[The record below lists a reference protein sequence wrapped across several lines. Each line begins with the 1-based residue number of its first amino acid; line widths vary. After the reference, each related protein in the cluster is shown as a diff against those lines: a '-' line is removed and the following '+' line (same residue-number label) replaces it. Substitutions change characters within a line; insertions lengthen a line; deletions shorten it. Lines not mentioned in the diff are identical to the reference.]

1 MAVVLRAEK
10 LSKVYRTG
18 SGEVPALRGVDVA
31 FAPGHMTAI
40 VGPSGSGKS
49 TLLNLLA
56 GFDVPTTGDVTLDG
70 VSLGGLDE
78 RHRSEVRLRRFGFV
92 FQSFNLVTVLSAE
105 QNVAFPL
112 GLAGKGAA
120 ERRERARELLA
131 RFGLEAR
138 ADHLPHRLS
147 GGERQRVALA
157 RALANDPDV
166 IFADEPTGN
175 LDSRSGVAV
184 LESLRQVAADGHT
197 VIVVTHDPHVASV
210 ADGRIELRDGLVIG
224 ASGAVEAVVAR
235 TEDVLVG
242 GAA

>member
-1 MAVVLRAEK
+1 
-10 LSKVYRTG
+10 
-18 SGEVPALRGVDVA
+18 
-31 FAPGHMTAI
+31 I

-78 RHRSEVRLRRFGFV
+78 RRRSEVRLRRFGFV

>member
-1 MAVVLRAEK
+1 MLRAEK

-70 VSLGGLDE
+70 VSLGSLDE
-78 RHRSEVRLRRFGFV
+78 RRRSEVRLHRFGFV

-112 GLAGKGAA
+112 GLAGKGAV
-120 ERRERARELLA
+120 ERRERSRELLA
-131 RFGLEAR
+131 RFGLERR

-184 LESLRQVAADGHT
+184 LEALQQVASDGHT
-197 VIVVTHDPHVASV
+197 VIVVTHDQQVAGI

-224 ASGAVEAVVAR
+224 ASGAVEAVVSRA
-235 TEDVLVG
+235 DDALVG
-242 GAA
+242 DAA

>member
-1 MAVVLRAEK
+1 MVGVLRAEE

-18 SGEVPALRGVDVA
+18 SGEVPALRRVDAA

-56 GFDVPTTGDVTLDG
+56 GFDVPTHGEVTLDG
-70 VSLGGLDE
+70 VSLGSLDE
-78 RHRSEVRLRRFGFV
+78 NRRAELRLRRFGFV

-105 QNVAFPL
+105 QNVAFPM
-112 GLAGKGAA
+112 GLAGVGPT
-120 ERRERARELLA
+120 ERRDRARALLA
-131 RFGLEAR
+131 RFGLERR

-175 LDSRSGVAV
+175 LDTRSGVQV
-184 LESLRQVAADGHT
+184 LEALRQVAAEGHT
-197 VIVVTHDPHVASV
+197 VIVVTHDQNVAGI
-210 ADGRIELRDGLVIG
+210 ADGRIELRDGVVVG
-224 ASGAVEAVVAR
+224 ASGAVEAVVDDTR
-235 TEDVLVG
+235 PVLAG
-242 GAA
+242 DAA

>member
-1 MAVVLRAEK
+1 MSVVLRAEG

-18 SGEVPALRGVDVA
+18 SGEVPALRSVDAA

-56 GFDVPTTGDVTLDG
+56 GFDVPTSGEVKLDG
-70 VSLGGLDE
+70 VSLGTLDE
-78 RHRSEVRLRRFGFV
+78 RRRSEVRLRRFGFV

-105 QNVAFPL
+105 QNVAFPM
-112 GLAGKGAA
+112 GLAGHGAA
-120 ERRERARELLA
+120 ERRDRARALLA
-131 RFGLEAR
+131 RFGLDR
-138 ADHLPHRLS
+138 RGDHLPHRLS

-175 LDSRSGVAV
+175 LDSRSGLAV
-184 LESLRQVAADGHT
+184 LEALRQVAADGRT
-197 VIVVTHDPHVASV
+197 VIVVTHDQQVAGL
-210 ADGRIELRDGLVIG
+210 ADGRIELRDGRVVG
-224 ASGAVEAVVAR
+224 ASGAVEAIVSEPEAMVA
-235 TEDVLVG
+235 G
-242 GAA
+242 GPT

>member
-78 RHRSEVRLRRFGFV
+78 RRRSEVRLRRFGFV